1 MKSRNPLKKIS
12 AFILL
17 GLMALSTIM
26 ISSCGE
32 EGDPEP
38 LIPVITGFSPT
49 SVEPGDDV
57 TISGEDLANATSV
70 QIGTEEATIVSNT
83 ATQIVAT
90 VPEEANTGKITV
102 VTAGGTAVSQ
112 NDLEV
117 IRVGAPVISSVS
129 RISAQSGE
137 NVTINGT
144 EMATVSEVLIGGTAA
159 TIVGTPTDNA
169 VEVTVGDSPLGLSTI
184 TVTSE
189 GGSTTTSTDAVE
201 FYVIEIFEAFND
213 TFDGEDTQFSSGGD
227 AEINAWGLNN
237 DLETIPADYTPT
249 MVPNPVD
256 GMFYHIEGVSDLD
269 DSGTYTGQIGHSQQD
284 PGTFADFF
292 TPQSDVENYYYN
304 IQVNWSGIPADYD
317 DVLGGMRLRF
327 RGGNYDADEDGS
339 FTDEYLEFRPTP
351 SKLTELGYEANED
364 GWYTLS
370 IRFDQF
376 DSSGASGGASTW
388 AVYDIDQMTDF
399 AIASRRDHAG
409 EYSMSVD
416 NIFITKGGPLSY
428 PE

>member
-1 MKSRNPLKKIS
+1 MKRKNPLQKIS
-12 AFILL
+12 AFILV

-32 EGDPEP
+32 EETEI
-38 LIPVITGFSPT
+38 LIPVITGFSPI
-49 SVEPGDDV
+49 SAEPGEDV
-57 TISGEDLANATSV
+57 TIAGTDLANATSV
-70 QIGTEEATIVSNT
+70 LFGTENAVIVSNT
-83 ATQIVAT
+83 ATQITAT
-90 VPEEANTGKITV
+90 VPQNANTGKITV

-112 NDLEV
+112 NDFEV
-117 IRVGAPVISSVS
+117 IRVGAPLVNSVS
-129 RISAQSGE
+129 RISALVGE
-137 NVTINGT
+137 NVTISGT
-144 EMATVSEVLIGGTAA
+144 EMATVSSVQIGGVDA
-159 TIVGTPTDNA
+159 TIVGTPTDDA

-184 TVTSE
+184 TVTNE
-189 GGSTTTSTDAVE
+189 GGSTTTTTDAVE

-237 DLETIPADYTPT
+237 DFETVPADYTPA

-292 TPQSDVENYYYN
+292 TPQSDIENYYYN

-317 DVLGGMRLRF
+317 DVLAGLRLRF
-327 RGGNYDADEDGS
+327 RGGNYDTDGDGS
-339 FTDEYLEFRPTP
+339 FTDELMEYRPTP
-351 SKLTELGYEANED
+351 SKLADAGYQPDEN
-364 GWYTLS
+364 GWYSLS
-370 IRFDQF
+370 IRFDDF
-376 DSSGASGGASTW
+376 LDSGIAWSE
-388 AVYDIDQMTDF
+388 YDIDQMTDF

-416 NIFITKGGPLSY
+416 NIFITKGGPLSF